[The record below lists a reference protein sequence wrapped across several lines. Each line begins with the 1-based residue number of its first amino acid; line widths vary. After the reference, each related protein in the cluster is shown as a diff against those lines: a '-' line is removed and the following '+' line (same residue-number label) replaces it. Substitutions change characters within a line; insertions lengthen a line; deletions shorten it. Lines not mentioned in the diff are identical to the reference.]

1 MTRLRLRG
9 SHALRRAFPDPSPH
23 SVTDYGCPATPP
35 GPEPWRFG
43 LCPVRSPLLGVSLL
57 FSLPAGT
64 RMFRFPAF
72 APANWWPVSLLMG
85 CPIRTPADQRL
96 LAPPRGVSPLAASF
110 LASWSLGIHRPPLL
124 SFPFSARHSC
134 LAAFSYLFLYSL
146 QNVNGLFL
154 PLAGDSPRGLLR
166 GGSPVSFPSPFGEGS
181 ATGGIL
187 YFLVENKGVEPL
199 TPCLQG
205 RCSKPTELIP
215 RSPVQS

>member
-1 MTRLRLRG
+1 
-9 SHALRRAFPDPSPH
+9 
-23 SVTDYGCPATPP
+23 
-35 GPEPWRFG
+35 
-43 LCPVRSPLLGVSLL
+43 
-57 FSLPAGT
+57 
-64 RMFRFPAF
+64 MFRFPAF

-124 SFPFSARHSC
+124 SFPFSAT
-134 LAAFSYLFLYSL
+134 AFLPARRSRISFSTLFRMSM
-146 QNVNGLFL
+146 VSFS
-154 PLAGDSPRGLLR
+154 PLAGGFAPRTPPRRIAG
-166 GGSPVSFPSPFGEGS
+166 FFM
-181 ATGGIL
+181 TGGIL